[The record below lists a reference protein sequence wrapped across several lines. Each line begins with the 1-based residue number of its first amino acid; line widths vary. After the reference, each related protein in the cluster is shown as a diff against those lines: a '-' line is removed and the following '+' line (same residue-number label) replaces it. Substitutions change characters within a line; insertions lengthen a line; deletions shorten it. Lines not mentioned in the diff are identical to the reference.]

1 MIQNLFDRALKLA
14 YESSR
19 TLAHKGLRK
28 RKSMRIKR
36 SSRSA
41 FTLVEIMIVVAII
54 GLLAA
59 IAIPNLVTARKKAQ
73 RQACIST
80 LKAIDGAKAN
90 WALDMKKSDAD
101 VPTEADLFGS
111 DKYIETKPT
120 CPAGGTYTLG
130 AVREKPTCSVPEH
143 ALPQ

>member
-1 MIQNLFDRALKLA
+1 MQIQ
-14 YESSR
+14 
-19 TLAHKGLRK
+19 
-28 RKSMRIKR
+28 R
-36 SSRSA
+36 SGRSA

-90 WALDMKKSDAD
+90 WALDMKKSDSD
-101 VPTEADLFGS
+101 VPTEADLFGP
-111 DKYIETKPT
+111 DKYIENKPT
-120 CPAGGTYTLG
+120 CPAGGTYTLNS
-130 AVREKPTCSVPEH
+130 VRDKPTCSVPDH
-143 ALPQ
+143 AL